1 MTQARPCPR
10 PPWLAA
16 RLVEL
21 LASAEQA
28 QSILGDLHE
37 EFSELSSK
45 SGVVFARR
53 WYWRQ
58 SVKTVFHLAGAAFR
72 NAPWSFSI
80 IVLVGFLMHWFSA
93 TVPEH
98 VIMAILRA
106 QRPYSNLHYEFYVWQ
121 INYGMPIAYVV
132 TSMLI
137 GCVVAVLAK
146 GREVVATLTLIV
158 VRSAPFVWL
167 LVFEYG
173 RNEDNESIFNAALH
187 LFVFRFVLE
196 MIAILMSGVLVRKL
210 RSISSR
216 PVTIT

>member
-1 MTQARPCPR
+1 MMQADLRLR
-10 PPWLAA
+10 PPRIAA

-21 LASAEQA
+21 FASAEQA
-28 QSILGDLHE
+28 ESILGDLHE
-37 EFSELSSK
+37 EFSEVASK
-45 SGVVFARR
+45 SGVVAAHR

-58 SVKTVFHLAGAAFR
+58 TVKTIFHLLGAPFR
-72 NAPWSFSI
+72 NAPWSLST
-80 IVLVGFLMHWFSA
+80 IVLVGFLIHWFSA

-137 GCVVAVLAK
+137 GCAVAVLAK

-158 VRSAPFVWL
+158 VRSVPFVWL
-167 LVFEYG
+167 LVFGYG
-173 RNEDNESIFNAALH
+173 RNPDNESIFNAALH
-187 LFVFRFVLE
+187 LFVFRFALE
-196 MIAILMSGVLVRKL
+196 MIAILMAGVLVRKL
-210 RSISSR
+210 RSVSSR
-216 PVTIT
+216 PPAIT